1 MEKNLISNIINVILS
16 IILVALIVDVSYKK
30 PEIIYID
37 KVIVIHED
45 NLFDKDK
52 FAKTIKNTKIK
63 FPHIV
68 YAQSILETGNWNS
81 TIFMENNNLFGMR
94 NSGNRSTTSNGNLKG
109 YACYDS
115 WKESL
120 YDYAF
125 YQASYLRHIKTEE
138 EYFNYLNTSY
148 ANDTLYVD
156 KIKSIIHSKK
166 LNHLF
171 NNI

>member
-16 IILVALIVDVSYKK
+16 IILVALIVNVLYKK

-81 TIFMENNNLFGMR
+81 TIFIENNNLFGMR
-94 NSGNRSTTSNGNLKG
+94 NSGNRSTTANGNLKG
-109 YACYDS
+109 YACYDN

-138 EYFNYLNTSY
+138 EYFDYLNTSY
-148 ANDTLYVD
+148 ASDTLYVD